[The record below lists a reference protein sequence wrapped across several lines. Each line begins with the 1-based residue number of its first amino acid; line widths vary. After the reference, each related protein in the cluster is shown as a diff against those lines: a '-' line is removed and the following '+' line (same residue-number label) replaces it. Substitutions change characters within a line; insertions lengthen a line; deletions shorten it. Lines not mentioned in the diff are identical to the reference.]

1 MNLLKNI
8 RMKHISFL
16 FLIAFQLSAISQ
28 NNFWQYYQD
37 SIQPLLNSN
46 KYPEAKQKF
55 IALKNIDP
63 DYKLFFIQY
72 SLMYDDTSFYKSEVK
87 KLMSKHGLQIDYADS
102 IQIDE
107 RYNVFN
113 YLKSEKIK

>member
-1 MNLLKNI
+1 
-8 RMKHISFL
+8 MKHISFL
-16 FLIAFQLSAISQ
+16 FLIAFQLSAFSQ

-46 KYPEAKQKF
+46 KYKEAKQKF

-72 SLMYDDTSFYKSEVK
+72 SLMYDYAAPHFSDR
-87 KLMSKHGLQIDYADS
+87 KL
-102 IQIDE
+102 
-107 RYNVFN
+107 RY
-113 YLKSEKIK
+113 

>member
-1 MNLLKNI
+1 
-8 RMKHISFL
+8 MKHLLVLFFTSFQCII
-16 FLIAFQLSAISQ
+16 FSQ

-46 KYPEAKQKF
+46 KYKEAKQKF

-107 RYNVFN
+107 R
-113 YLKSEKIK
+113 